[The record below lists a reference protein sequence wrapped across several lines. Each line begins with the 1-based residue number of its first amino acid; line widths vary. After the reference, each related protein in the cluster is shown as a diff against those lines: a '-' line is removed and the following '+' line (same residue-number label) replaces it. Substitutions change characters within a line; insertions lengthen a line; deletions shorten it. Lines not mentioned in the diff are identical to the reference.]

1 MKPDDKQILYRIIPA
16 GLLFVGWFVLVLLG
30 RTDVGPFIGA
40 VQAALIGM
48 GIYHTTK
55 SPPGD
60 KP

>member
-1 MKPDDKQILYRIIPA
+1 MQPDDKKVLDRAAPA
-16 GLLFVGWFVLVLLG
+16 AVLFLAWFILVLMG
-30 RTDVGPFIGA
+30 KTEVGPFIGA

-60 KP
+60 KS

>member
-30 RTDVGPFIGA
+30 RTDVGPFVGA

-48 GIYHTTK
+48 GI
-55 SPPGD
+55 
-60 KP
+60 